1 MLAREGKRIAANVK
15 WTLKDT
21 GEALGVAAPANA
33 ASLALTGFSIDS
45 RTVRPGE
52 LFIAIKGPNH
62 DGHDYVPQALAQGA
76 AAAVVTLP
84 RRRASPVDL
93 QERLLAV
100 EDTFAAL
107 QQLGLYA
114 RRRWGR
120 PVLSVTGS
128 TGKTTTKEM
137 LAALLSRRYRVLKS
151 EGNLNNEF
159 GVPLTLLRLED
170 SHELAVLEMAMA
182 HKGELAKLCRV
193 AEPNLGVVTNVAP
206 VHLEFFR
213 SLEEIAEA
221 KRELI
226 RGLVEP
232 SVAVLNA
239 DDSRVSRF
247 GVGLGRVIRF
257 GMEKPAEVRGENL
270 LDRGCLG
277 CEFDL
282 VAGGRRARVR
292 LALPGRAHVANALAA
307 FAAASVHGV
316 EPAEAAEVLAA
327 FEPAAMRGVVV
338 EFASGFTV
346 VNDAYNS
353 NPKALAAMAEA
364 LSRTPGARRRLL
376 VAGEMREL
384 GSTSAELHC
393 RAGAAI
399 AALGNIDFLAG
410 VTGDARHLV
419 EGAQGAG
426 LDPPRTAFFE
436 TREAAADWLA
446 SVLRPGDWV
455 LLKASRAVGL
465 EALLE
470 ALKAGFPVRPLPG
483 EGEPVTSGAAR
494 AGKKE

>member
-1 MLAREGKRIAANVK
+1 MN
-15 WTLKDT
+15 WTLNDI
-21 GEALGVAAPANA
+21 GEALGVAAPSKA
-33 ASLALTGFSIDS
+33 ALLKLTGFSIDS

-84 RRRASPVDL
+84 RRRASAVEWQD
-93 QERLLAV
+93 RLLGV
-100 EDTFAAL
+100 DDTFAAL

-120 PVLSVTGS
+120 PVLGITGS
-128 TGKTTTKEM
+128 IGKTTTKEM
-137 LAALLSRRYRVLKS
+137 LATLLSRRYRVLKS
-151 EGNLNNEF
+151 EGNLNNEY
-159 GVPLTLLRLED
+159 GVPLTLLRLEEA
-170 SHELAVLEMAMA
+170 HELAVLELAMA
-182 HKGELAKLCRV
+182 HKGELAKLCRF

-206 VHLEFFR
+206 VHLEFFS

-221 KRELI
+221 KREMV

-239 DDSRVSRF
+239 DDSLVIRF
-247 GVGLGRVIRF
+247 AEGFAGRVIRF
-257 GMEKPAEVRGENL
+257 GLEKPAEVRGENV

-282 VAGGRRARVR
+282 VHGTRRARVR
-292 LALPGRAHVANALAA
+292 LALPGRAHIPNALAA
-307 FAAASVHGV
+307 FAAASIHGI
-316 EPAEAAEVLAA
+316 EPAEAAEALATI
-327 FEPAAMRGVVV
+327 EPAAMRGVMV

-353 NPKALAAMAEA
+353 NPRALAAMAEA
-364 LSRTPGARRRLL
+364 VSRTPGARRRLL

-384 GSTSAELHC
+384 GAMSAELHR

-399 AALGNIDFLAG
+399 AAQGNIDFLAG
-410 VTGDARHLV
+410 VVGDARHV
-419 EGAQGAG
+419 VAGAQAAG
-426 LDPPRTAFFE
+426 LDPSRTAFFE
-436 TREAAADWLA
+436 TRETAAEWLV
-446 SVLRPGDWV
+446 SVARPGDLV
-455 LLKASRAVGL
+455 LLKASRAVGI

-470 ALKAGFPVRPLPG
+470 ALKASFPVRTPPG
-483 EGEPVTSGAAR
+483 DGEPVGSGVAR

>member
-1 MLAREGKRIAANVK
+1 MK
-15 WTLKDT
+15 WTLKEI
-21 GEALGVAAPANA
+21 GEALGVAVPSND
-33 ASLALTGFSIDS
+33 ASLKLTGFSIDS
-45 RTVRPGE
+45 RSVRPGE

-84 RRRASPVDL
+84 RRRASSVDL
-93 QERLLAV
+93 QDRLLGV
-100 EDTFAAL
+100 EDTFSAL

-120 PVLSVTGS
+120 PVLGVTGS

-137 LAALLSRRYRVLKS
+137 LSVLLSRRFRVLKS

-159 GVPLTLLRLED
+159 GVPLTLLRLD
-170 SHELAVLEMAMA
+170 DMHELAVLEMAMA
-182 HKGELAKLCRV
+182 HKGELAKLCRA

-206 VHLEFFR
+206 VHLEFFS

-221 KRELI
+221 KHELV
-226 RGLVEP
+226 RGLVGS

-239 DDSRVSRF
+239 DDTRVSRF
-247 GVGLGRVIRF
+247 AEGFSGRVIRF
-257 GMEKPAEVRGENL
+257 GMEKPAEVRGENV

-282 VAGGRRARVR
+282 VHATRRARVH
-292 LALPGRAHVANALAA
+292 LSLPGRAHIPNALAA
-307 FAAASVHGV
+307 YAAASVHGV
-316 EPAEAAEVLAA
+316 EPAEAVETLAA
-327 FEPAAMRGVVV
+327 IEPAAMRGVMI
-338 EFASGFTV
+338 EFAPGFTV

-353 NPKALAAMAEA
+353 NPRALAAMAEA
-364 LSRTPGARRRLL
+364 LSRTPGARRRLV

-384 GSTSAELHC
+384 GSTSAELHR

-410 VTGDARHLV
+410 VAGDARHLV
-419 EGAQGAG
+419 EGAQAAG
-426 LDPPRTAFFE
+426 LDPSRSTFFE
-436 TREAAADWLA
+436 SRDDAADWVT
-446 SVLRPGDWV
+446 SVVRPGDWV

-470 ALKAGFPVRPLPG
+470 ALKLNFPVRAIQG
-483 EGEPVTSGAAR
+483 EGEPVVSGVAR
-494 AGKKE
+494 SGKKE